1 MMHDGGQSHSTDDST
16 CSRQEID
23 SAQIAKLIASNDDDT
38 KEGPSRAK
46 DEERKTDSSNR
57 IEPSSHH
64 RFFQRGISISD
75 NAISSHQLSSNYIV
89 RKLSGVLSTLLE
101 IGESRPSNNGS
112 DVLMAHSRVPYMPAT
127 FETPVVRR
135 AQSAKIS
142 SPMKRA
148 SSSGDSKEYEES
160 GATGGFG
167 EEPECSCG
175 ACSKWKRPRVL
186 LSSEENTIA
195 QKCDPDWVHCGYYS
209 DLGALCDACAGRPL
223 LDGTCCRHN
232 EQRSL
237 TLPAAQSSKEIDLSF
252 SSGLSLQRILAVSP
266 APTPGVSLDVV
277 CLQLLFPYISEAVH
291 SLTVPVCSIKSG
303 RKERDILITLDIL
316 QASTLSSF
324 DTLYSF
330 TANCSNLSRETSTER
345 LCRICHCSS
354 MPDDPLISPC
364 RCSGTLKFVHMSCL
378 LHWLTICSRKLRRP
392 PICELCLYKYR
403 RRRIFKWH
411 NVRLPSIPRRDLGYL
426 TIFVVAVALMFLSAA
441 TSFVCFYIERK
452 FGIVGHTKPASI
464 SPEAREWESILSS
477 ATLAS
482 AIIFFLG
489 LFVAMYAHVKTEVSL
504 ARYVIQ
510 CWRNNHEWIIEEY
523 RPSRDEHYSLKLEQL
538 RRKINGDD
546 EGSRIA
552 DAEETLPL
560 RATVLE

>member
-1 MMHDGGQSHSTDDST
+1 
-16 CSRQEID
+16 
-23 SAQIAKLIASNDDDT
+23 QIAKLIASNDDDT

-46 DEERKTDSSNR
+46 AARNLHIGQCHFLTSAIVELHSSQGLLFTSP
-57 IEPSSHH
+57 PSFIMHP
-64 RFFQRGISISD
+64 
-75 NAISSHQLSSNYIV
+75 
-89 RKLSGVLSTLLE
+89 LSGVLSTLLE

-232 EQRSL
+232 EQLRSI
-237 TLPAAQSSKEIDLSF
+237 PSKNPGCVSSSNSRLNHIIF
-252 SSGLSLQRILAVSP
+252 V
-266 APTPGVSLDVV
+266 
-277 CLQLLFPYISEAVH
+277 LLY
-291 SLTVPVCSIKSG
+291 T
-303 RKERDILITLDIL
+303 T

-364 RCSGTLKFVHMSCL
+364 RCSGTLKF
-378 LHWLTICSRKLRRP
+378 HWLTICSRKLRRP

-452 FGIVGHTKPASI
+452 FGIVGHTKP
-464 SPEAREWESILSS
+464 
-477 ATLAS
+477 
-482 AIIFFLG
+482 F
-489 LFVAMYAHVKTEVSL
+489 TEVSL

-538 RRKINGDD
+538 RRKINGML
-546 EGSRIA
+546 A
-552 DAEETLPL
+552 A
-560 RATVLE
+560 